1 MPTTAAW
8 IIEARD
14 WDDPRG
20 VGLRTSQRAELDE
33 RYGCDDHEPGPLP
46 SAADVSVFLMAFGPD
61 GEALGCGALREL
73 DESSAEV
80 KRMYVVPESRGSG
93 VAAALLAA
101 LEDAASAHGWTTVK
115 LETGVAQPDAIRFY
129 EREGYHRIPRF
140 GHYAD
145 WDISVCYAKSLA

>member
-1 MPTTAAW
+1 MPTIATW
-8 IIEARD
+8 TIEARD
-14 WDDPRG
+14 WDDPQG
-20 VGLRTSQRAELDE
+20 ASLRTSQRAELDE

-46 SAADVSVFLMAFGPD
+46 SAADVSVFLMAFGSD
-61 GEALGCGALREL
+61 GEAIGCGALREL
-73 DESSAEV
+73 DASSAEV
-80 KRMYVVPESRGSG
+80 KRMYVTPESRGSG

-101 LEDAASAHGWTTVK
+101 LEDAARERGWTTVK

-145 WDISVCYAKSLA
+145 WDISVCYAKSLV